1 MTSTMRLL
9 PWALTILSCVS
20 VARSEEPAEIE
31 VHWQQPIGPPLVG
44 FGAQMN
50 PYLYARPNW
59 GDVTEDN
66 VKDLEQKVV
75 ELRPQFVRV
84 FMVPE
89 WKQGKPDGVNKQ
101 GDPRMWESFL
111 RTLRLAQRAGANVTL
126 TTWYAQPSKPEE
138 SARETVATLVDLVRN

>member
-1 MTSTMRLL
+1 MIARVLIIVLL
-9 PWALTILSCVS
+9 ISLHA
-20 VARSEEPAEIE
+20 VAAVELV
-31 VHWQQPIGPPLVG
+31 VHPDQVIGPPMVG

-59 GDVTEDN
+59 GDVTEEN

-75 ELRPQFVRV
+75 ELGPQFVRV

-89 WKQGKPDGVNKQ
+89 WKQGKPDGVNKN
-101 GDPRMWESFL
+101 GDRRMWESFL

-126 TTWYAQPSKPEE
+126 TTWYGHPSKPEE
-138 SARETVATLVDLVRN
+138 TARETAATLVD